1 MQIGTPYYMSPE
13 IMDNKRYNS
22 KSDIWSLGCIL
33 YELMYL
39 KLPFVGTYIYVH
51 IMYHTNVCIKYL
63 CYRYIHIYKLEYM
76 YIYIYRYHIYMHM
89 FISYL
94 SYQYTS

>member
-1 MQIGTPYYMSPE
+1 MSPE

-39 KLPFVGTYIYVH
+39 KLPFVG
-51 IMYHTNVCIKYL
+51 KYRVYFVDIIFFESL
-63 CYRYIHIYKLEYM
+63 V
-76 YIYIYRYHIYMHM
+76 
-89 FISYL
+89 ISNCFGSPLY
-94 SYQYTS
+94 